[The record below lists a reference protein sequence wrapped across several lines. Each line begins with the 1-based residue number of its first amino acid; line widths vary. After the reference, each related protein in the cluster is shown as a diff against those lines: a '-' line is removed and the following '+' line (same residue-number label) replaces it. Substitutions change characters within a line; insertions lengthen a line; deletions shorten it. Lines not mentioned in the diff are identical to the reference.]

1 MTRQQAIAMITSRL
15 DELDDERVLAVADM
29 VQSLDAESELP
40 RELTEEELRLIEQSK
55 EDFRLGR
62 TQSSAEAR
70 ASIDDFLA
78 TLGVPKSS

>member
-62 TQSSAEAR
+62 TLSSAEAR